1 MLRKLAIPPDVAA
14 IMTAMVR
21 LRPKLHKDIKLEHAQ
36 KNEGRKT
43 RGRPK
48 KAKELLSEP

>member
-1 MLRKLAIPPDVAA
+1 MLRKPAIPPAVAA

-21 LRPKLHKDIKLEHAQ
+21 LRPKLHEEIKLEHAR
-36 KNEGRKT
+36 KSEGRKA

-48 KAKELLSEP
+48 KKNEPRVET

>member
-1 MLRKLAIPPDVAA
+1 MFRKLAIPPDAAA

-21 LRPKLHKDIKLEHAQ
+21 LRPKLHKEIKLEHAQ
-36 KNEGRKT
+36 KSLGGKT

-48 KAKELLSEP
+48 KTKEPRLET